1 MIERALLCMRAQSHP
16 TLCDPMD
23 YIACRAPSS
32 IEFSQQEYWSGL
44 PFPSPGIE
52 PSSLASPAL
61 ADGFFTVEPPGGG
74 GQRKDLGGGAGSGE
88 GQADGGDDWVLPLH
102 GRDAR
107 GEPQQREARA
117 GAPAG
122 QEQLGPLLTPSML
135 LLAGGSG

>member
-1 MIERALLCMRAQSHP
+1 MIERALLCVRAQSHP

-88 GQADGGDDWVLPLH
+88 GQADGVTTGYSRFTGGTPGVSRSRGRLGLVLPR
-102 GRDAR
+102 GRNSWAR
-107 GEPQQREARA
+107 C
-117 GAPAG
+117 
-122 QEQLGPLLTPSML
+122 
-135 LLAGGSG
+135 